1 MSISQSQTVRSG
13 QRKLA
18 RYRHTSSCMRVAGIA
33 PGKERLRQEFRCRVM
48 AAAAFLILLAG
59 IIAVLF

>member
-1 MSISQSQTVRSG
+1 
-13 QRKLA
+13 
-18 RYRHTSSCMRVAGIA
+18 MRVAGIA